1 MLRRL
6 LAGALALF
14 AVVLLVS
21 CGARAAGYGVVLWG
35 DSNSAPQ
42 TGTIVRVVRESP
54 INGSC
59 LIAVPGEKKPREYPL
74 GRVRVFKKRADAGAF
89 AKGYSDSV
97 TRWAVVM
104 KQDPP
109 PLPIRDAPDPDG
121 KVVYKLQWQQ
131 LVKVVSRSAE
141 KVSIK
146 PYIDYW
152 YEVAT
157 EDGYTGWCFGH
168 FLKAF
173 AAVGD
178 PAAEAQRIR
187 QLDET
192 LDRIMG
198 TTWRPDW
205 FRDMLAKGTFDLSMF
220 RDDVGL
226 FPSLSEKV
234 VRLVLPLSTF
244 EFRYGEIQK
253 LGAATYA
260 FTGTDLRITVLDEER
275 ISVSYRYKDQPV
287 SGLYALMKDDVAEV
301 IAVEQKRRTD
311 LYDALVKKGATLASS
326 AYGTIRLQGGMRFSW
341 DGFGKLVPTLIS
353 PNAKGRGAIDFTL
366 HPAKDLAAE
375 FDGVITFLFDE
386 SENAA
391 AAAARGAAAPPGV
404 SFLYKAASGGLRFT
418 SLAKDSVQGMLVM
431 HTGMSPVVI
440 FFSQSP

>member
-6 LAGALALF
+6 LAGTLALLP
-14 AVVLLVS
+14 VVLLAS
-21 CGARAAGYGVVLWG
+21 CGARGVGYGVVLWG
-35 DSNSAPQ
+35 DPNNAPQ
-42 TGTIVRVVRESP
+42 TGGIVRVVRESP

-59 LIAVPGEKKPREYPL
+59 LVAVPGENKPREYPL
-74 GRVRVFKKRADAGAF
+74 GRIRIFKKRAEAAAF
-89 AKGYSDSV
+89 AKAYSDTV
-97 TRWAVVM
+97 TSWAVVM

-109 PLPIRDAPDPDG
+109 PLPIRDTPDPDG

-146 PYIDYW
+146 PYMDYW

-168 FLKAF
+168 FLKLF
-173 AAVGD
+173 AASGD
-178 PAAEAQRIR
+178 PTGEAQRTR

-253 LGAATYA
+253 LGASTYA

-287 SGLYALMKDDVAEV
+287 TGLYALMKDDVAEV
-301 IAVEQKRRTD
+301 IAAEQKRRTD

-326 AYGTIRLQGGMRFSW
+326 AYGTIRLQGGMHFSW
-341 DGFGKLVPTLIS
+341 DGFGKLVPALIS

-366 HPAKDLAAE
+366 HSAKELAAE
-375 FDGVITFLFDE
+375 FDGVITFVFDE
-386 SENAA
+386 SANA
-391 AAAARGAAAPPGV
+391 GV

-418 SLAKDSVQGMLVM
+418 SLAKDSVQGLLVT